1 MFGEEGTASGK
12 LTVAEKTTPS
22 IASASESKVTGTFRA
37 GKTVIS
43 PKHAAAYRRRDRFDT
58 RKTVTELV
66 LSENP
71 FDIAGAVAA
80 LDPHKFTM
88 NDRGLSSGSHIILW
102 ISEDGKVVM
111 NATVSQPMMVYAGS
125 TLEEGFMNRE
135 LKAELTENTPGR
147 VAGRVYTPKPVKVK
161 DDSYE
166 LDVTFSTDVAARAV
180 DAKLPAGG
188 GEPGKALQ
196 GLLAAMAKKDGA
208 NFKRSLSKRVVGKLY
223 DSQYRTEAANLEFAV
238 EMLSAELPK
247 TDMKVVGGD
256 LQGDTAI
263 LEVEGVTEKV
273 KMVYF
278 IRMLKEGGVWTFD
291 EAFMAGFR

>member
-1 MFGEEGTASGK
+1 MRARLILIAKVLLLVS
-12 LTVAEKTTPS
+12 S
-22 IASASESKVTGTFRA
+22 IASASESKVTGTFRV

-43 PKHAAAYRRRDRFDT
+43 PKHAAAYRTRYGFDA

-80 LDPHKFTM
+80 LDPHTFRIR
-88 NDRGLSSGSHIILW
+88 DQGLSSGSHIILW
-102 ISEDGKVVM
+102 ISEDGSVVM
-111 NATVSQPMMVYAGS
+111 NATTVSQTMTVYPAS
-125 TLEEGFMNRE
+125 TLNEDRQ

-147 VAGRVYTPKPVKVK
+147 VAGRVYTPKPVKVN

-166 LDVTFSTDVAARAV
+166 LDVTFSTDVVTRAV

-208 NFKRSLSKRVVGKLY
+208 NVKRSLSKKVVGKLY
-223 DSQYRTEAANLEFAV
+223 DSGFRTEAANLEFAV

-263 LEVEGVTEKV
+263 LEVEGVTEKI
-273 KMVYF
+273 KAVYF